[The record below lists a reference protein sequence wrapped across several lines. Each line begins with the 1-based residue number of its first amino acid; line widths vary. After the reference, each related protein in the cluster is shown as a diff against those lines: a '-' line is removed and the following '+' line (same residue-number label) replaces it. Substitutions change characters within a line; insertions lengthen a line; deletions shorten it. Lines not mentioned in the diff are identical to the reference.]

1 MQNTL
6 IKRVMADYTF
16 WFLPFVEV
24 RISVNAACASVVDR
38 VVAKVMLKP
47 QAVGLVVIF
56 RQLEL
61 LDELFLGVGQLLFPF
76 VVVEWETG

>member
-1 MQNTL
+1 M
-6 IKRVMADYTF
+6 
-16 WFLPFVEV
+16 
-24 RISVNAACASVVDR
+24 NAACASVVDR

-61 LDELFLGVGQLLFPF
+61 LDELFLGMGQLLFPF